1 MLFAAFPFVFQR
13 PPYLF
18 TVSQTG
24 LTFIS
29 VGVGV
34 VLGCASGIVT
44 DRMVY
49 MKQVYAAIAEGKTH
63 AAPEHRLYSAMY
75 GSVGIT
81 VGLFWF
87 AWTADNGVHWA
98 VPVVAA
104 VPFAWGNMCLFT
116 SCALYMIDV
125 YGPLNG
131 SSAMAANG
139 IFRYTLGAVFPL
151 FTVQSK
157 CLSGTLH
164 VSVADMDKS
173 VCEAWHR
180 LGHEP
185 SRLFVSPHAAHPVRV
200 L

>member
-18 TVSQTG
+18 TISQTG

-34 VLGCASGIVT
+34 AIGCATGIVI
-44 DRMVY
+44 DRKIY
-49 MKQVYAAIAEGKTH
+49 MKHVYAAISEGKSH
-63 AAPEHRLYSAMY
+63 AAPEHRLYNAMY

-81 VGLFWF
+81 IGLFWF

-98 VPVVAA
+98 APVVAA

-157 CLSGTLH
+157 WSPVAHCTRVKLTWT
-164 VSVADMDKS
+164 SVFQTR
-173 VCEAWHR
+173 HR
-180 LGHEP
+180 LGYDP
-185 SRLFVSPHAAHPVRV
+185 ARLFVRPHAANPVRV